1 MARRSTSIMPRS
13 PANRRIAALLPFA
26 AAILAAAS
34 PSPKLASPLD
44 ASVQY
49 DACLAEVAKN
59 PQAALN
65 RAEAWR
71 ESGGGFPAEHCAA
84 VALIGLQRYDEAA
97 RRLEALA
104 GAMMIQSPELRAA
117 SLEQAG
123 QAWLLA
129 NDAAKA
135 KADFD
140 AGLSFS
146 PHNPDLLID
155 RAEAFAAAGQ
165 YWDAIDDL
173 NRALDAAPNDV
184 AALIYRASAYRNA
197 GGADGLELGLAD
209 IQHALRLSPNDAAGL
224 LERGNILRLQ
234 GNLKAAR
241 ADWDK
246 VVRLDPASTAADDA
260 RNNLAHIDESPA
272 AARLM
277 TDQPGVAR

>member
-1 MARRSTSIMPRS
+1 MARRSMSIMPRS

-34 PSPKLASPLD
+34 PSPKLSSPLD
-44 ASVQY
+44 ASSQY
-49 DACLAEVAKN
+49 DSCLAEVATS

-65 RAEAWR
+65 RAEAWH

-84 VALIGLQRYDEAA
+84 VALIGLKRYDQAA

-104 GAMMIQSPELRAA
+104 GAMMIQTPELRAA
-117 SLEQAG
+117 TLEQAG

-155 RAEAFAAAGQ
+155 RAEAYAAGGQ
-165 YWDAIDDL
+165 YWEAIDDL
-173 NRALDAAPNDV
+173 NRALESTPDNV
-184 AALIYRASAYRNA
+184 TALIYRASAYRNA

-209 IQHALRLSPNDAAGL
+209 VERALKLSPNDVSGL
-224 LERGNILRLQ
+224 LERGNILRLR
-234 GNLKAAR
+234 GDVKSAR
-241 ADWDK
+241 TDWER
-246 VVRLDPASTAADDA
+246 VVRLEPGSTAAADA
-260 RNNLAHIDESPA
+260 RNNLAHINESPA
-272 AARLM
+272 AARLL
-277 TDQPGVAR
+277 TNQPSTR

>member
-13 PANRRIAALLPFA
+13 PANRRIAALLPLA
-26 AAILAAAS
+26 ALALTAAS
-34 PSPKLASPLD
+34 PSPKLAPPLD
-44 ASVQY
+44 ASSQY
-49 DACLAEVAKN
+49 DSCLAEIAKS
-59 PQAALN
+59 PQAALD

-84 VALIGLQRYDEAA
+84 VALIGLKRYDEAA

-104 GAMMIQSPELRAA
+104 GAMMIQTPELRAA

-135 KADFD
+135 KTDFD

-146 PHNPDLLID
+146 PGNVDLLID
-155 RAEAFAAAGQ
+155 RSEAFAAAGQ

-173 NRALDAAPNDV
+173 NRALDAVPDDV

-209 IQHALRLSPNDAAGL
+209 IEHALKLSPNDAAGL

-260 RNNLAHIDESPA
+260 RNNLAHMNESPA

-277 TDQPGVAR
+277 TNQPSKN

>member
-1 MARRSTSIMPRS
+1 MARRSTSIMRRS

-26 AAILAAAS
+26 ALILAAAS
-34 PSPKLASPLD
+34 PGPKLSAPADPS
-44 ASVQY
+44 SQY

-59 PQAALN
+59 PQAALD
-65 RAEAWR
+65 RAGAWR

-84 VALIGLQRYDEAA
+84 VALIGLKRYDQAA

-104 GAMMIQSPELRAA
+104 GAMMIQTPELRAA
-117 SLEQAG
+117 TLEQAG

-155 RAEAFAAAGQ
+155 RAEAYAAGGQ
-165 YWDAIDDL
+165 YWEAIDDL
-173 NRALDAAPNDV
+173 NRALESTPDNV
-184 AALIYRASAYRNA
+184 TALIYRASAYRNA

-209 IQHALRLSPNDAAGL
+209 VERALKLSPNDVSGL
-224 LERGNILRLQ
+224 LERGNILRLR
-234 GNLKAAR
+234 GDVKSAR
-241 ADWDK
+241 TDWER
-246 VVRLDPASTAADDA
+246 VVRLEPGSTAAADA
-260 RNNLAHIDESPA
+260 RNNLAHINESPA
-272 AARLM
+272 AARLL
-277 TDQPGVAR
+277 TNQPSTR